1 MMRFPWFRTKRA
13 AYRRLLAE
21 VVEHEVVREAEE
33 IVGAAW
39 MAGLF
44 EAAGQAAGRV
54 RPGGQGLNEFV
65 TRERE
70 VWATA
75 AKARALGAIADRER
89 LAEAARAAGMREVS
103 VVELLG

>member
-1 MMRFPWFRTKRA
+1 MRFPRFRSKRA
-13 AYRRLLAE
+13 TYLRLLTE

-39 MAGLF
+39 MAGLL
-44 EAAGQAAGRV
+44 EAAGRTAGRL
-54 RPGGQGLNEFV
+54 RPGDQPISEFV

-75 AKARALGAIADRER
+75 AKVRALDAIADRER
-89 LAEAARAAGMREVS
+89 LSEAALAAGIRDAS
-103 VVELLG
+103 VADLLG